1 MTHAPG
7 ADPIALFDAYLEV
20 TGVPSLS
27 DARAD
32 DPALQ
37 GRTLG
42 IINGSSWITLWSSWF
57 ARRLLPGVR
66 LVNAGN
72 EAVQLN
78 FMAAHRRGEPV
89 PPQANIDLFA
99 RTAVDLLRLHP
110 VDAILITCSTMN
122 RAHAA
127 VRAAVRAAAGPRDV
141 PVVQIDEPMME
152 KAVRTGARILVVATH
167 GPTVENTR
175 SLLLETAE
183 RAGKT
188 VSVGGATV
196 ERAFDLL
203 GEGDV
208 RGHNEE
214 IAGVIRRETTGSSF
228 DVVVLAQLSMS
239 TLIFSYPDR
248 RAAFGLP
255 VLTSGEEG
263 FLRVGD
269 ILRALPRKI

>member
-1 MTHAPG
+1 
-7 ADPIALFDAYLEV
+7 
-20 TGVPSLS
+20 
-27 DARAD
+27 
-32 DPALQ
+32 
-37 GRTLG
+37 
-42 IINGSSWITLWSSWF
+42 
-57 ARRLLPGVR
+57 
-66 LVNAGN
+66 
-72 EAVQLN
+72 
-78 FMAAHRRGEPV
+78 
-89 PPQANIDLFA
+89 
-99 RTAVDLLRLHP
+99 
-110 VDAILITCSTMN
+110 MN

-127 VRAAVRAAAGPRDV
+127 VRAAVRAATGPRDV

-188 VSVGGATV
+188 VNVGGATV

-203 GEGDV
+203 GDGDV

-214 IAGVIRRETTGSSF
+214 IARVIRRETGRAGF

-239 TLIFSYPDR
+239 AFVFSYPDR
-248 RAAFGLP
+248 PAIFGLP

-263 FLRVGD
+263 FLRVRE
-269 ILRALPRKI
+269 ILSGLPRTA